1 MRLFSAL
8 FHIAKLPVLV
18 AKDAL
23 VAVPD
28 LACGLEPFEA
38 TREQA
43 GRIDDA
49 LQGKEPRP

>member
-18 AKDAL
+18 AKDTITL
-23 VAVPD
+23 LPD
-28 LACGLEPFEA
+28 LSNGEAFES